1 MKIVILVAGRGSRI
15 NRLTKK
21 NPKALIKINK
31 KTLLFHQLRALKY
44 AGIKKKNISIVT
56 GYQKEKFKKFKL
68 KEFKNNEWRAT
79 NMIYSLNK
87 ANTWLSN
94 NNCIVLYGDILYSYK
109 AIKLL
114 LNSKNKFCVLSN
126 NNWLSNWKLRFSNP
140 LKDLESFKIDKKK
153 IIKEI
158 GNKETKIKNIKGQF
172 MGMFKIDPKNW
183 KKIKLKFKENNNN
196 ISTTKLLNKLI
207 KEEKVKIKSVDY
219 NQQWFEIDS
228 YNDFKI
234 AQKNFVEVI

>member
-1 MKIVILVAGRGSRI
+1 
-15 NRLTKK
+15 
-21 NPKALIKINK
+21 
-31 KTLLFHQLRALKY
+31 
-44 AGIKKKNISIVT
+44 
-56 GYQKEKFKKFKL
+56 
-68 KEFKNNEWRAT
+68 
-79 NMIYSLNK
+79 
-87 ANTWLSN
+87 
-94 NNCIVLYGDILYSYK
+94 
-109 AIKLL
+109 
-114 LNSKNKFCVLSN
+114 
-126 NNWLSNWKLRFSNP
+126 
-140 LKDLESFKIDKKK
+140 
-153 IIKEI
+153 
-158 GNKETKIKNIKGQF
+158 